1 MPTSVR
7 LDPKSEALVRRLAR
21 AKRLSKSEVI
31 REAIRQFADAVPEEA
46 EAGPFRAMADL
57 VGVASRGPR
66 DLSRRSSAAFR
77 EQLQAKRRR

>member
-31 REAIRQFADAVPEEA
+31 REAIRQFAGGVSEEA
-46 EAGPFRAMADL
+46 AAGPFQAMADL
-57 VGVASRGPR
+57 IGVASGGPR
-66 DLSRRSSAAFR
+66 DLSRRSGAAFR
-77 EQLQAKRRR
+77 EQLRAKRPR